1 MIVIP
6 PSTIRSPV
14 PNNDAATIIWPTKT
28 NGRFETRSA
37 ITPPIGPKITMEAP
51 NPNATNPTALF
62 VPSSSKATTA
72 CTVNDIMNASIE
84 NMEPVQRM
92 R

>member
-1 MIVIP
+1 
-6 PSTIRSPV
+6 
-14 PNNDAATIIWPTKT
+14 
-28 NGRFETRSA
+28 
-37 ITPPIGPKITMEAP
+37 MEAP
-51 NPNATNPTALF
+51 NPNATKPTALF